1 MKKKLIAIVTSLAM
15 VATMVPATAFAA
27 VSAEGGNS
35 SLGNGVVMQLD
46 KDVAITVG
54 DNTDAQT
61 AIRNSMEN
69 LDATYSGGK
78 LVLKGWIPYSQLSA
92 TPTGWLYNTTELN
105 EGHFIA
111 YKKFVP
117 AVPDVTKIV
126 NFSTSV
132 EQDYKTGGQTT
143 GDNYP
148 KYRINKMS
156 VVTPGE
162 WATSISRLDEEA
174 NKTMSTKLLYLS
186 STGANRLT
194 TEQTAED
201 AASTAAASDDN
212 KTPAEKKA
220 LAAKTT
226 IRPFSGAYNET
237 VAPDAVGPWRFAS
250 AADLANRL
258 GDGQTPAQIGYN
270 SYDQLNDLITGA
282 KGDPAVKYVAGE
294 KTLTID
300 YKNVTLLSEK
310 DTKLVNDF
318 AGTTGAVND
327 LRLYTGGTIDAADTV
342 DAKYIRLTTM
352 ARAAYDAL
360 QGDAKA
366 AVDYAV
372 NNETGSAEETAYNDL
387 LQAEKNVKAYNS
399 LTEVAELVKAV
410 PDAATL
416 NLTDADAVAKVQAAK
431 KAVTALPAGVLATLK
446 DAREGYLT
454 AAQWTNYES
463 AVTKVDA
470 GVASEVEKKI
480 DTLKD
485 LPNAFTDQESVETYA
500 KPWKETYDAYDEL
513 TPDQKSSLSNG
524 SKLINYTESYK
535 TLLTKYV
542 NPIYAAAAEYDVE
555 KGLTDEECAKVAEL
569 KAYIDNEYIETS
581 EIKDFDKKVY
591 AKLVEALEQTAK
603 DSSSL
608 ENATIAA
615 IADQSYTGKAIEPAV
630 TVTDKAG
637 KEIAAEEYTVIYS
650 NNKDA
655 GTATVTVAAKSSS
668 AYTGSVSATFTITP
682 AALTADMVKVA
693 NATYTGKALK
703 PAVSVASGVDYTVAY
718 KNNTAVGKAS
728 AVVTGTGNYTG
739 TITKNFIVKPA
750 KESITSLKA
759 GKKQITVAYK
769 AQTGAKYRVIC
780 KASGLKAIGTNTTAT
795 KKTVKKLKSGKTY
808 QVKVRAYKAV
818 DGKTYYG
825 TYSAVKKVKVK

>member
-250 AADLANRL
+250 ETDLANKL
-258 GDGQTPAQIGYN
+258 NGKTPAQIGYN
-270 SYDQLNDLITGA
+270 SYDQLNDLITGSTA
-282 KGDPAVKYVAGE
+282 APESAKYVLGE
-294 KTLTID
+294 KTLTVD

-310 DTKLVNDF
+310 DTKQVADF
-318 AGTTGAVND
+318 VDSVAG
-327 LRLYTGGTIDAADTV
+327 LRTHTGTIDAADTV

-352 ARAAYDAL
+352 ARNAYDGL
-360 QGDAKA
+360 TGDQKA

-372 NNETGSAEETAYNDL
+372 NNETGSDEETAYNDL

-454 AAQWTNYES
+454 AAQWANYES

-470 GVASEVEKKI
+470 GVATEVEKKI

-693 NATYTGKALK
+693 NATYTGKAVK

-759 GKKQITVAYK
+759 GKKQI
-769 AQTGAKYRVIC
+769 
-780 KASGLKAIGTNTTAT
+780 
-795 KKTVKKLKSGKTY
+795 
-808 QVKVRAYKAV
+808 
-818 DGKTYYG
+818 
-825 TYSAVKKVKVK
+825 